1 MMIGTKK
8 QENIMDLKDKL
19 TAEQRDWIMN
29 KLEVLC
35 DSTLTLGGVF
45 CGMEEAL
52 TAHTEP
58 EGQQTGIRGMDKQAI
73 LDAWLD
79 KAVMMYGEKGNL
91 MIADAYNILSSILT
105 AQEGEIWPKTVD
117 GTDGSQTYRKPAQE
131 DELSYIP
138 KCHDCLI
145 AGIPVCPHQDTE
157 PEDEPKLITDE
168 MEADI
173 LGMFH
178 GETPKEMHAR
188 LEKELGHK
196 ISFEQEDK

>member
-1 MMIGTKK
+1 MITP
-8 QENIMDLKDKL
+8 
-19 TAEQRDWIMN
+19 EQRDWIMN

-52 TAHTEP
+52 TAH
-58 EGQQTGIRGMDKQAI
+58 
-73 LDAWLD
+73 
-79 KAVMMYGEKGNL
+79 
-91 MIADAYNILSSILT
+91 
-105 AQEGEIWPKTVD
+105 
-117 GTDGSQTYRKPAQE
+117 
-131 DELSYIP
+131 
-138 KCHDCLI
+138 
-145 AGIPVCPHQDTE
+145 TE